1 MTATNF
7 LKNWRKNIIMTEYK
21 VITLPLVHGI
31 PAACDDAAA
40 GIVESFND
48 EVDLAAQHITLL

>member
-1 MTATNF
+1 
-7 LKNWRKNIIMTEYK
+7 MTEYK
-21 VITLPLVHGI
+21 VITLSLVHGI

-48 EVDLAAQHITLL
+48 EVDFAAQHITLL